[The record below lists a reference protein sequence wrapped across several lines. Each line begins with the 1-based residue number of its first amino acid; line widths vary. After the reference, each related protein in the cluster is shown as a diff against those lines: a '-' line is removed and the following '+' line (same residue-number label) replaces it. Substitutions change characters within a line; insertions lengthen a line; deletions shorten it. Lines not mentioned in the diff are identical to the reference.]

1 MDGATLLMLVG
12 AALSLLVY
20 ALAGVAEFGGRAGSR
35 HALRVAQEDVR
46 AGRRTTQMLID
57 AFREHLAQVGAVRV
71 VAGAAT
77 MVLVDGLMAQL
88 LGSYRRWVEVVVLAS
103 ILLVMGIG
111 VPRIVVARASD
122 DALERI
128 GRLAARLARWSAP
141 LVRVAD
147 LGASPARALLGEV
160 RPTAAGSEDELRAAT
175 QVARIE
181 DEELQD
187 AEQEMI
193 DGVLRLEDLTAS
205 EVMVPRVDMTA
216 AAIDTSARH
225 LLQMI
230 VSTGYSRIPV
240 YGETIDDILG
250 VLYAKDLLP
259 FVMRDWRGVQIR
271 PLLRPA
277 YFIPET
283 KRLDLLLRDMR
294 REQIQIA
301 ICVDEY
307 GGIAGL
313 VSLEDIMEQIV
324 GEIRDEYDEEDDL
337 VVATGEGEVI
347 ADGLTPIS
355 DIETAFGVDLTGGDE
370 EDVDTLGGWVLRE
383 LERLPR
389 EGDVFES
396 GGLRAEVVRV
406 ERHRVRRVRLSRTD
420 AASAE
425 TGDAGERAED
435 AG

>member
-1 MDGATLLMLVG
+1 MDGETLLIVIG
-12 AALSLLVY
+12 ATLSLLVY
-20 ALAGVAEFGGRAGSR
+20 ALAGVAEFGGRSGSR
-35 HALRVAQEDVR
+35 QALRVAQEEVR

-77 MVLVDGLMAQL
+77 MVLLDDIFAELVGD
-88 LGSYRRWVEVVVLAS
+88 YRRWIEFFVLAAV
-103 ILLVMGIG
+103 LLVVGIG
-111 VPRIVVARASD
+111 VPRIVVSRASD
-122 DALERI
+122 ETLERI
-128 GRLAARLARWSAP
+128 GRLAARLARWSKP
-141 LVRVAD
+141 LVRFAD
-147 LGASPARALLGEV
+147 LGATPMRALLGDE
-160 RPTAAGSEDELRAAT
+160 RPVAAGSEDEVRAAAQMIRT
-175 QVARIE
+175 S
-181 DEELQD
+181 DEGLQD

-205 EVMVPRVDMTA
+205 AVMVPRVDITA
-216 AAIDTSARH
+216 ASIDSTARH
-225 LLQMI
+225 LLQTI
-230 VSTGYSRIPV
+230 VSTGYSRIPI

-313 VSLEDIMEQIV
+313 VSLEDVMEQIV

-337 VVATGEGEVI
+337 VVASGEGEVI

-355 DIETAFGVDLTGGDE
+355 DIETAFDVELTGGDE

-406 ERHRVRRVRLSRTD
+406 ERHRVRRVRLSRAVAPTPD
-420 AASAE
+420 GGES
-425 TGDAGERAED
+425 GERAEE

>member
-1 MDGATLLMLVG
+1 VDGETLLIVIGALV
-12 AALSLLVY
+12 SLLVY
-20 ALAGVAEFGGRAGSR
+20 ALAGVAEFGGRSGSR
-35 HALRVAQEDVR
+35 QALRAAQEDVR

-71 VAGAAT
+71 VAGAST
-77 MVLVDGLMAQL
+77 MVLLDALFASVIGD
-88 LGSYRRWVEVVVLAS
+88 YRRWLEAVVLAAV
-103 ILLVMGIG
+103 LLVAGIG
-111 VPRIVVARASD
+111 VPRLVVTRASD
-122 DALERI
+122 GALESV
-128 GRLAARLARWSAP
+128 GRLAGRIAALSEP

-147 LGASPARALLGEV
+147 LGAAPLRALLGAE
-160 RPTAAGSEDELRAAT
+160 RQATSGSEDEVRAAALMT
-175 QVARIE
+175 RTT
-181 DEELQD
+181 DENLQE

-216 AAIDTSARH
+216 ASVDTSPRQI
-225 LLQMI
+225 LQMI
-230 VSTGYSRIPV
+230 ITTGYSRIPI
-240 YGETIDDILG
+240 YGETIDDIVG

-259 FVMRDWRGVQIR
+259 FVTRDWRGVHIR

-283 KRLDLLLRDMR
+283 KRLDLLLADMR
-294 REQIQIA
+294 REQLHIA

-324 GEIRDEYDEEDDL
+324 GEIRDEYDEETDL
-337 VVATGEGEVI
+337 VVASGEGEVI
-347 ADGLTPIS
+347 ADGLTPIT
-355 DIETAFGVDLTGGDE
+355 DIETEFDIDLTGEDE
-370 EDVDTLGGWVLRE
+370 ENVDTLGGWVLRE

-396 GGLRAEVVRV
+396 GGLRAEVLRV
-406 ERHRVRRVRLSRTD
+406 ERHRVRLVRLSKVAPPVEEG
-420 AASAE
+420 AADERGEPAE
-425 TGDAGERAED
+425 
-435 AG
+435 